1 VTQVSGGSA
10 RRYAQAAFEVAVA
23 KRDVKGWQKDLETL
37 EAILTDPDVGL
48 ALENPR
54 LDEGKRVGLAL
65 SLMPA
70 GFNQERSNFL
80 KLLVLGRRTNLAAEI
95 RAGFQALVDDAE
107 GRTEFEVTVPL
118 KLSAEEERTIT
129 LELAGKVG
137 REVKVNVVVDPEI
150 IGGLIIRQGDHV
162 VDGSV
167 RRRLAEMREEL
178 LAG

>member
-1 VTQVSGGSA
+1 VTQVSAGSA
-10 RRYAQAAFEVAVA
+10 RRYAQAAFEVAVTR
-23 KRDVKGWQKDLETL
+23 RDVKGWQEDLEGL
-37 EAILTDPDVGL
+37 EAILTDSDVAL

-80 KLLVLGRRTNLAAEI
+80 KLLVLGRRTELIDEI
-95 RAGFQALVDDAE
+95 RSEFQALVDEAE
-107 GRTEFEVTVPL
+107 GRTELEVTVPT
-118 KLSAEEERTIT
+118 KLSADEERSIT
-129 LELAGKVG
+129 AELSEKVG
-137 REVKVNVVVDPEI
+137 RAVKVNVVVDPEI
-150 IGGLIIRQGDHV
+150 IGGLIIRRGDHV